1 MYIGAQAFSPVPDL
15 AAAKAL
21 FARSVERVE
30 VETHSYCNRRCD
42 YCPNVV
48 GDRLGENKRMPE
60 DLWWM
65 VINDLAEI
73 GYAHKLVFTSYNEP
87 LADRLIIERV
97 AQARQ
102 ALPQAQLMIYSNGD
116 YLNADYLHALSEAGL
131 DALHIS
137 IHARHGAPYAEV
149 PALNNIARLGR
160 RLGLPLQFTTFKPG
174 QFILAKVPHARVEID
189 VRAVNYWQQG
199 TDRGGLIA
207 GGNQAQGRTRPCFFP
222 FSHFHVGFEGTVVPC
237 CHIRS
242 DSPAHTAFRYGN
254 LSDFGSVFAAYASRA
269 AIEWRRALISPEP
282 KKPPCDTCTTAYL
295 SEDPQ
300 VLAHTEQAWRRHVLG
315 KPLPPA

>member
-1 MYIGAQAFSPVPDL
+1 MYIGAQAFSVPPDRD
-15 AAAKAL
+15 AAKAL

-60 DLWWM
+60 ALWAM
-65 VINDLAEI
+65 VIANLAEI

-87 LADRLIIERV
+87 LADRIIIERV

-102 ALPQAQLMIYSNGD
+102 ALPRAELIIYSNGD
-116 YLNADYLHALSEAGL
+116 YLNAEYLEALSQAGL
-131 DALHIS
+131 DALHVT

-149 PALNNIARLGR
+149 PALNNIGKLGR
-160 RLGLPLQFTTFKPG
+160 RLGLPLQFTAFKAG
-174 QFILAKVPHARVEID
+174 QYIMAKVPHPQVAIE
-189 VRAVNYWQQG
+189 VRAVNFWKSG

-207 GGNQAQGRTRPCFFP
+207 GGHQAQGRTLPCYFP

-242 DSPAHTAFRYGN
+242 DSPAHKAFRYGN
-254 LSDFGSVFAAYASRA
+254 LADFCSIFAAYASRTA
-269 AIEWRRALISPEP
+269 TEWRREMISPQR
-282 KKPPCDTCTTAYL
+282 KKAPCDTCSVAYL

-300 VLAHTEQAWRRHVLG
+300 VLARTEQAWRQHVLA